1 MSEKINGRVP
11 FLPPWQQIASLLP
24 PVRSSDANRKC
35 IVIDLDETLVH
46 SSFKVPIF
54 GSFPWPGFFFS
65 FPLSSLFFVWFDYSV
80 SSGTLFSSLILF
92 PLFQPIPNADF
103 IVPVEIDGIIHQ
115 VYVLKRP
122 HVDEFLQKVGQMFEC
137 VLFTASL
144 AKVWEPYLVR
154 AKVCEPYW
162 VRAKVWEPYLV
173 RAKVWESYLVRAKV
187 WEPYLVR
194 AKVWEPYLV
203 RACFLYGLSLSC
215 QVTRTRMATG
225 SSLAFSLLLMDG
237 FALFYSPFKVGRVS
251 IDLLAFW
258 FE

>member
-1 MSEKINGRVP
+1 MLEKINGPVP

-92 PLFQPIPNADF
+92 SLFQPIPNADF

-144 AKVWEPYLVR
+144 AKVWEPYWML
-154 AKVCEPYW
+154 
-162 VRAKVWEPYLV
+162 
-173 RAKVWESYLVRAKV
+173 
-187 WEPYLVR
+187 
-194 AKVWEPYLV
+194 
-203 RACFLYGLSLSC
+203 ACFLHGLSLSR
-215 QVTRTRMATG
+215 QVTRTPIATG

-237 FALFYSPFKVGRVS
+237 FAIFYSPFKVGRLS
-251 IDLLAFW
+251 IDLLAF
-258 FE
+258 